1 VRIDTDKLETEA
13 FDVLVIL
20 YRNTEEVTK
29 IPDGP
34 NKKQKWKQK
43 NIVQKIVKIGEWTG
57 GDALISLQPA
67 AEQMQHGQ
75 GAVAVVQGKQ
85 GGPIVAACQVS

>member
-1 VRIDTDKLETEA
+1 VRIDTDKLESEA
-13 FDVLVIL
+13 YDVLVIV
-20 YRNTEEVTK
+20 YRNAEEVTK

-43 NIVQKIVKIGEWTG
+43 NIVQRIVKIGEWTG
-57 GDALISLQPA
+57 GDAVIPLQA
-67 AEQMQHGQ
+67 ATEQMQHGQ

-85 GGPIVAACQVS
+85 GGAIIAACQVS